1 MLSQT
6 IGRICRAIL
15 NLMVRG
21 ISLLGVN
28 PNLLTFVG
36 FLITLLAAYYLA
48 EGRFFDAGIVIIFSG
63 VFDMLDGRLARITNK
78 VTKFGAFF
86 DSVLDRYSDMAL
98 FLGLLIHYAR
108 IEEMTYLVLAG
119 VVMMGAV
126 MTSYTRARA
135 ESLIPLCKVGFM
147 ERPERLVLIIIGALF
162 NKMAPVLWVMAVMSN
177 LTVVHRIVYTWKQA
191 SGDSPVEQ
199 TDAAPSSDPPRPA
212 SHKSAPQGLH

>member
-21 ISLLGVN
+21 ISLLGIN
-28 PNLLTFVG
+28 PNLLTLVG
-36 FLITLLAAYYLA
+36 FLVTLLAAYCLA
-48 EGRFFDAGIVIIFSG
+48 EGKFFHAGMVIIVSG
-63 VFDMLDGRLARITNK
+63 VFDMLDGRVARVTNT

-108 IEEMTYLVLAG
+108 IEQMTYLVLAG
-119 VVMMGAV
+119 IVMMGAV

-177 LTVVHRIVYTWKQA
+177 LTVVHRIVYTWKQT
-191 SGDSPVEQ
+191 SRTSSLKQPDSS
-199 TDAAPSSDPPRPA
+199 PSSDLGRQESP
-212 SHKSAPQGLH
+212 KSAPQDPH

>member
-36 FLITLLAAYYLA
+36 FLITLLAAYFLA

-162 NKMAPVLWVMAVMSN
+162 NKMAPVLWVMAIMSN
-177 LTVVHRIVYTWKQA
+177 LTVVHRIVYTWRQA
-191 SGDSPVEQ
+191 SGESPAEQ
-199 TDAAPSSDPPRPA
+199 ADASPSSDPGRPKP
-212 SHKSAPQGLH
+212 HESAPQGLH

>member
-15 NLMVRG
+15 NFMVRG

-48 EGRFFDAGIVIIFSG
+48 QGRFVDAGIVIIFSG
-63 VFDMLDGRLARITNK
+63 VFDMLDGRLARVTNK

-108 IEEMTYLVLAG
+108 IQEMTYLVLAG
-119 VVMMGAV
+119 IVMMGAV

-162 NKMAPVLWVMAVMSN
+162 NKMAPVLWVMAIMSN

-191 SGDSPVEQ
+191 SGESPVKQ
-199 TDAAPSSDPPRPA
+199 PDPAPNPDPARPEP
-212 SHKSAPQGLH
+212 HESAPQGLH